1 MRIRAD
7 KIASVTRKLG
17 LDNLLT
23 LGDEYQ
29 CEAGSV
35 VACRV
40 LNDKS
45 AYRHLEDVHGRM
57 TAIKQGDVIV
67 GALGQRQALHG
78 YEGHV
83 PERLATGDRL
93 QLLNLGG
100 VIGICTSA
108 NPDVGPP
115 FELEMLGQVQSFPG
129 FQSRQPVAASISQ
142 PGSVLPDLELAVP
155 LVVIC
160 GSCMNSGKTVAAS
173 AVVSDLSRR
182 GMQVA
187 GAKLT
192 GVSLLRDVLSMR
204 DYGASQVMDFTDAGF
219 PSTGPGNAVMA
230 ARRVIKGLS
239 AHAPDVIV
247 VEMGDGVFGRYGV
260 QEILD
265 DPQFASLISVLI
277 YCANDPAGVFG
288 GILQLRQRHAMQA
301 SLVSGPVTDNEV
313 GRRYIQEDLGLP
325 ALNARSNAAELGAG
339 VAGLLEQ
346 RALSGGKDA
355 IS

>member
-7 KIASVTRKLG
+7 KIASVTRRLA
-17 LDNLLT
+17 LDNQLS
-23 LGDEYQ
+23 LGEEYL

-45 AYRHLEDVHGRM
+45 TYRQLEDVHGRM

-83 PERLATGDRL
+83 PEQLATGDRL

-100 VIGICTSA
+100 VIGVCTSA

-115 FELEMLGQVQSFPG
+115 FELELLGQVQCFPG
-129 FQSRQPVAASISQ
+129 FQSRRPVAASILQ
-142 PGSVLPDLELAVP
+142 AGSELPQLEDAVP

-173 AVVSDLSRR
+173 AIVSDLSRR
-182 GMQVA
+182 GMQVG

-204 DYGASQVMDFTDAGF
+204 DYGAGYVMDFTDAGF
-219 PSTGPGNAVMA
+219 PSTGPANAVMA

-247 VEMGDGVFGRYGV
+247 VEMGDGIFGRYGV

-265 DPQFASLISVLI
+265 DPQVSGMISVLL

-288 GILQLRQRHAMQA
+288 GVLQLRERHRLQA

-313 GRRYIQEDLGLP
+313 GRRYIRDELGLP
-325 ALNARSNAAELGAG
+325 ALNARNNAAELGAC
-339 VAGLLEQ
+339 VAGLLQEAAQ
-346 RALSGGKDA
+346 PGASHAAG
-355 IS
+355 